1 MKQNKVQ
8 YSLIPAQGAD
18 ELIFDFFE
26 PETLTGN
33 IEGIDEQHLKQ
44 FQELESVQNF
54 RIVLGKSK
62 EYLSKIVENSSYKK
76 VLKQTLEV
84 AKEDLSFGNKLEDK
98 LTLDQK
104 ITNKKSING
113 TEKEKARGCAGRPRR
128 EDGRNQCGCR
138 TGCQGLSQ
146 EGTGKGGTLAGVFAL

>member
-54 RIVLGKSK
+54 RIVLGQSK
-62 EYLSKIVENSSYKK
+62 EYLLKIIENSSYKK
-76 VLKQTLEV
+76 LLKQTLAV
-84 AKEDLSFGNKLEDK
+84 AKEDLNFENKYEQK
-98 LTLDQK
+98 LRLDQK
-104 ITNKKSING
+104 ITNKNKMNAP
-113 TEKEKARGCAGRPRR
+113 KPK
-128 EDGRNQCGCR
+128 
-138 TGCQGLSQ
+138 
-146 EGTGKGGTLAGVFAL
+146 F